1 MCSTCG
7 CGMPDEPELTEKTE
21 DSVCEKCG
29 QDPCECPPEKE
40 TSSEE
45 PTEESE
51 DVEDEDFGEDLEFDE
66 DDFDDDDES
75 LM

>member
-7 CGMPDEPELTEKTE
+7 CGMPDEKE
-21 DSVCEKCG
+21 DGVCEKCG
-29 QDPCECPPEKE
+29 QDPCECPPEEE

-45 PTEESE
+45 VSEEN
-51 DVEDEDFGEDLEFDE
+51 DEDTDDTEDLG
-66 DDFDDDDES
+66 FDDDDES